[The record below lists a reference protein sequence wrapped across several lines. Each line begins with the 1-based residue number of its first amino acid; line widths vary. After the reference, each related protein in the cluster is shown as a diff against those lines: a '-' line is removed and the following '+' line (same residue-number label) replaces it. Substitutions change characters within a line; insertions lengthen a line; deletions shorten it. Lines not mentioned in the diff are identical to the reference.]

1 MTNRNYY
8 ISLLFLSLT
17 INLKNFFISLL
28 LPTNISEELE
38 TKRLL
43 IRSITLED
51 VNVLADDLNGDMGN
65 SSFHLI
71 RIFEK
76 SYTYLF
82 ALLLKESNQTLGFVA
97 LQILE
102 KRELIECYYELLPQY
117 TGNGYAIEAMK
128 KIFGYIFR
136 NLQFEKI
143 VAHVDQGNSRGWK
156 VAERAGMKYM
166 GDIIR
171 KDVTTKSMCFS
182 INKSDYFN
190 QLQY

>member
-1 MTNRNYY
+1 
-8 ISLLFLSLT
+8 
-17 INLKNFFISLL
+17 
-28 LPTNISEELE
+28 LPTIISEDLY

-43 IRSITLED
+43 ISPITQED
-51 VNVLADDLNGDMGN
+51 FHVLAEDLNSDIVN
-65 SSFHLI
+65 SGFQLF
-71 RIFEK
+71 RFFEK
-76 SYTYLF
+76 SDSLLF
-82 ALLLKESNQTLGFVA
+82 TILLRDNLQTLGFVV

-102 KRELIECYYELLPQY
+102 KSELIECYYELLPY
-117 TGNGYAIEAMK
+117 CTGNGYAIEAMK

-156 VAERAGMKYM
+156 VAERSGMKYM
-166 GDIIR
+166 GDIICEGASL
-171 KDVTTKSMCFS
+171 KSMYFS

>member
-38 TKRLL
+38 TKRLR
-43 IRSITLED
+43 IRQLTQGDFDFL
-51 VNVLADDLNGDMGN
+51 VRDLNGDMVNNG
-65 SSFHLI
+65 FQLI
-71 RIFEK
+71 RFFEN
-76 SYTYLF
+76 SDTVLF
-82 ALLLKESNQTLGFVA
+82 TLLLRESNQILGFVA

-102 KRELIECYYELLPQY
+102 NKEQMECYYELLPRY

-128 KIFGYIFR
+128 KIFGYVFG

-143 VAHVDQGNSRGWK
+143 IAHVDQGNSRGWK
-156 VAERAGMKYM
+156 VAERSGMKYM
-166 GDIIR
+166 GDYVQN
-171 KDVTTKSMCFS
+171 DATTKLMYFS
-182 INKSDYFN
+182 INKNDFFN